1 MELSAWYGLQ
11 PEYPPKFQGVRGCT
25 LSPRHARRR
34 RLIALATSCGL
45 GVLPLAIPAQ
55 AAVDVALVSG
65 AFRRSIP
72 VKDLAHLAKTGEAR
86 GLLDD
91 LLTFSNQ
98 DPAEMAGLLNKN
110 LDLPLVLTS
119 RLINTRIGEALIRRV
134 AQIIYPITT
143 PETSVSVPA
152 IRAAVIQGLQQP
164 GGLTAVS
171 FLESYPNS
179 VMAVNLPALFAVIE
193 KAESIA
199 GLVQFFSDSPL
210 DGLKEA
216 NP

>member
-1 MELSAWYGLQ
+1 M
-11 PEYPPKFQGVRGCT
+11 
-25 LSPRHARRR
+25 SPRQARRR
-34 RLIALATSCGL
+34 RLLAMATSCGMGL
-45 GVLPLAIPAQ
+45 CSLAMPAH

-72 VKDLAHLAKTGEAR
+72 VQDLAHLAETGEAR
-86 GLLDD
+86 GLLND

-98 DPAEMAGLLNKN
+98 DPAQMAGLLNKN

-119 RLINTRIGEALIRRV
+119 RLVNTRIGEALIRRV

-143 PETSVSVPA
+143 PDTAVSVPA
-152 IRAAVIQGLQQP
+152 IRAAVIQGLQRP

-171 FLESYPNS
+171 FLESYPNP